1 MRRFNLSGLPGR
13 IITALLA
20 VACLIGAYF
29 LMQTGLNELSQARQL
44 ERLPVTPIAAL
55 SKGPYLISGTIDARE
70 GTITA
75 PYSGAEAV
83 YAEYRLTEEYRD
95 SDGDLRTRV
104 LESGQRSVDFQLAD
118 HTGSTVIDSPDVTDT
133 VDWNVSRSYSRE
145 SGRKTYEEWTL
156 VAGNTV
162 RVVGQFNA
170 TSNQMAFTGLDAA
183 SLPALVSDKS
193 LGSDSGDRLFKAAI
207 YISMATGLLALGVA
221 LFLPLFKVHRFWV
234 YLTIMSVTL
243 VGTLSVVGVTQLQK
257 EWKSIERLYEGR
269 YQQVESASGD
279 QLRLADVAALK
290 RLIDRNTSGWLDR
303 WMAKA
308 TLEKNLPLPALDA
321 ATEARVED
329 IVAKRPK
336 GRFTH
341 SGLSLGLSAG
351 SVLLALIVLYF
362 AIKTVKFKRLVEAV
376 PTSSTQGASF
386 GLCELKGMIELT
398 EKESFLTDPLLN
410 EKCVAF
416 DYKVQE
422 KRGSGKNSRWET
434 IEQITER
441 LPFLLEDPHG
451 NIRVEPDGANIEYPK
466 YHTETRGNRRYSVK
480 VLDAFTNVYCLGL
493 AGLDSEKPDH
503 LTIQKDDNG
512 GASSEFL
519 ISYRSEDEIL
529 INRASFGFAGVAL
542 SLGLALFG
550 TTAFLAADGLFSPSN
565 LLASA
570 MSVPVLL
577 LVYIAILHYNDIVF
591 LHNRVERAR
600 ANIDTILQQRHDLW
614 PNLEKIV
621 KASMA
626 HERDL
631 QTAIAKLRSVNPS
644 AITNPKQADELMAFE
659 QEFTRRLQ
667 ARIEDYPDMKNHT
680 VISKF
685 MTIMADTENYLSL
698 LRNSHTES
706 AEIYNTRIQSFPDV
720 ILAKLFGFKPCDYF
734 LTEKSIF

>member
-1 MRRFNLSGLPGR
+1 MRRFNLSSLPGR
-13 IITALLA
+13 IVTALLA
-20 VACLIGAYF
+20 VASLCGAYF

-44 ERLPVTPIAAL
+44 DRLPVTPIAAL
-55 SKGPYLISGTIDARE
+55 AKGPYLIAGTIDATR
-70 GTITA
+70 GTIQA

-83 YAEYRLTEEYRD
+83 YVEYKLTEEYRD

-104 LESGQRSVDFQLAD
+104 LESGQRSLDFQLTD
-118 HTGSTVIDSPDVTDT
+118 HTASTFIDSPAVADT

-145 SGRKTYEEWTL
+145 SGRKTYEEWAL
-156 VAGNTV
+156 VAGDTV
-162 RVVGQFNA
+162 RVVGQFN
-170 TSNQMAFTGLDAA
+170 TDGKQMGFAGLDDW
-183 SLPALVSDKS
+183 SLPALISDKT
-193 LGSDSGDRLFKAAI
+193 LGTDSGDRLFKAAI
-207 YISMATGLLALGVA
+207 YMSIATGLLALGVA
-221 LFLPLFKVHRFWV
+221 LVLPVFKVHRFWV
-234 YLTIMSVTL
+234 YLTIMSVSL

-269 YQQVESASGD
+269 YEQIESAGSD
-279 QLRLADVAALK
+279 PLRLADAAALK
-290 RLIDRNTSGWLDR
+290 RLIERNTSGWLDR
-303 WMAKA
+303 WMSRT
-308 TLEKNLPLPALDA
+308 TLEKNLPLPTLDA
-321 ATEARVED
+321 TIEARVDD

-341 SGLSLGLSAG
+341 SWLSLGLSAG

-376 PTSSTQGASF
+376 PTSSTQGTSF

-398 EKESFLTDPLLN
+398 EKDAFLTDPLLH
-410 EKCVAF
+410 EKCVAY
-416 DYKVQE
+416 DYKVEE
-422 KRGSGKNSRWET
+422 KRGSGKNARWET
-434 IEQITER
+434 IEHTTER

-451 NIRVEPDGANIEYPK
+451 TIRVEPDGANIEYPK
-466 YHTETRGNRRYSVK
+466 YDSETRGDRRYSVK
-480 VLDAFTNVYCLGL
+480 VLDAFTNVYCLGF

-503 LTIQKDDNG
+503 LTIQKDEQG
-512 GASSEFL
+512 GTSSEFL

-529 INRASFGFAGVAL
+529 INRASMGFAGVAL
-542 SLGLALFG
+542 SLGLTLFG
-550 TTAFLAADGLFSPSN
+550 TTAFLASDGLFSPSN

-577 LVYIAILHYNDIVF
+577 LLYIAILHYNDIVF
-591 LHNRVERAR
+591 LRNRVDRAS

-626 HERDL
+626 HEKDL

-644 AITNPKQADELMAFE
+644 AITNPKKADELMAFE

-680 VISKF
+680 VIQKF

-698 LRNSHTES
+698 LRNSHAES

-720 ILAKLFGFKPCDYF
+720 ILAKLFKFDPCDYF
-734 LTEKSIF
+734 RTES